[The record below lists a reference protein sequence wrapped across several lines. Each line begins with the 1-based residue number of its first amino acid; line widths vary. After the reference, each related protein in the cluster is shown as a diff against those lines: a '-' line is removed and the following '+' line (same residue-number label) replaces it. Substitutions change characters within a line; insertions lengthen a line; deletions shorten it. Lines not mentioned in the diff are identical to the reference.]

1 MAGGASGAGSGV
13 VFGIALVLLIQQ
25 FGYLDFSSNLVNA
38 LVYIII
44 FAVVFGIIFGVIG
57 RALKGRAMRKFEAAT
72 SSSSGTPPSG
82 P

>member
-1 MAGGASGAGSGV
+1 MAGGASGAGSGA

-44 FAVVFGIIFGVIG
+44 FVVVFGIIFGIIG
-57 RALKGRAMRKFEAAT
+57 RALRGRALRKLEASTA
-72 SSSSGTPPSG
+72 SSDSMPPSG
-82 P
+82 S